1 MKLGKK
7 IRAIVAL
14 AVLALISV
22 VGVACGQT
30 VATPQEFKFTKE
42 IPAEV
47 LYGSELYFRD
57 YLPREFGNEYELYAS
72 YYNVDEQKEV
82 VEELNTSLAYS
93 FNYVSDYKFKIV
105 RNGKDTLECTIKSMP
120 EAPSIIENALLDQK
134 ARPTNEQ
141 NFDRLLI
148 MVFGG
153 EPLNNNEKA
162 TADPDYEIKATAAS
176 FQSVEIEGSD
186 VEKIDISKGKITF
199 DRIGYYSITYTA
211 TNRAGTDSEI
221 VTVRTAAAE
230 NHIDKLTGY
239 LKENGE
245 GKDDNQLVFDMDIMK
260 APADG
265 ESVRVRYGA
274 GKGAQSDIYDAVY
287 DAYTGKYTIDN
298 FAHELTKEDQNRL
311 FLEDADGELY
321 STLVTLPTIIT
332 QESIDKAGSAAS
344 LYNATEGYILLG
356 SDIDLKKYPFA
367 SSTVFTGVLDGNGY
381 SIKNIKGPQTVDS
394 YGAKR
399 DTGASLFYNVLNATI
414 KNLTLDGVYA
424 NTGMLTQRVEGACEF
439 KNIVARLVGYQ
450 GARTSLLGYHAEDMD
465 TSTVRNVII
474 EMPVYDPEK
483 TGYVGML
490 TTHAGG
496 KTIIENLFLV
506 GGVGR
511 LHSTVGNNTTFVP
524 KHYTDR
530 ADSVDG
536 FAEQGKDYFVG
547 ESAEVVYKGTKNGT
561 VSDFM
566 LTMVEKA
573 NMVVGLDV
581 SNIGIL
587 QTATSGYFYLKED
600 IDMAGIEHVPTQ
612 AKGCEFTATLD
623 GAGHKIINFT
633 ATKGH
638 VGLVGWTGK
647 GATFKNIDIHMVTN
661 TTKGGLIGQVH
672 GVTTFDNVNVTVDKL
687 DVNLGGVITSVVQ
700 GELKVKDTNIIIKG
714 VAGTKNGA
722 GFIAAGEAN
731 SYNVTVENV
740 KVVDLSNAVDIPY
753 KGYSNTVANGKVKVD
768 NVTLGADGELAV
780 LGEDYFYVGG
790 DILDFDVD
798 TIENEDFKAFV
809 KDVVKDLEEDV
820 VFLSNENFSSLIG
833 ATTGYYVLAEDI
845 DLSKVDCNGDEDGLG
860 SWIPTDDY
868 FTGTLNGK
876 GYTIYN
882 FTVKTHATRG
892 LFANISTGAIIKNLN
907 MVDATITNNNNALIS
922 GNIRGSVTIE
932 NCIFDLSSF
941 ASYASGIITRS
952 LATADPI
959 YIKDVT
965 IIVNDSAMS
974 ASNNLLFGNYT
985 GLKNEKVTVDGLHIF
1000 DLATASNKITTLYNS
1015 SITMVGADGETAVL
1029 GEDYHMYVG
1038 EFPYIDLAKIQ
1049 DAEIK
1054 AYMTDKFNKEIT
1066 VLTQDNFTQL
1076 QTATAG
1082 YYLLGEDIDM
1092 SGVAW
1097 VPTATFVGTLD
1108 GRGHKIYN
1116 FTGPSGRY
1124 QGLFNVGGAKAKI
1137 KNLQLHMISNTI
1149 GGGIFGQVKGAVT
1162 IENSSVIVDKFA
1174 GAASGAIAN
1183 VVQGD
1188 ITLNNVVVRVIDA
1201 ADSAYVIAGNEA
1213 GTRKVALNN
1222 VVVVMDNG
1230 TATLYPEKGSSN
1242 ATMGITGEEGV
1253 DYQFVKDVFDADAS
1267 KLSGL
1272 AKSVLEE
1279 MQSDVV
1285 YLNNKNITQLQTA
1298 TGGYYILEE
1307 DIDLKDVS
1315 WAGTVAARNLTLN
1328 GKGHKIENIKLTGS
1342 NYQAFFQNFGGV
1354 IKNVSFNFAS
1364 MAGNYKGLIGQIRA
1378 GTVIEN
1384 VVLDYDNFSGNS
1396 SGAIAAMS
1404 DKASSVTLN
1413 NVLIN
1418 FDNVTKGT
1426 NAGILM
1432 GVYNEAGRKVTMN
1445 GVIIH
1450 NKNADLNQLV
1460 AITDQKYA
1468 ATITGTEGTDYFM
1481 VTDILDAD
1489 SSKLSGLAKSTLES
1503 MQAEILKSVIVL
1515 TEENIDLLQTATTGY
1530 YILGEDIDM
1539 AGKTWAPTQT
1549 SSGKYFTA
1557 TLNGGGY
1564 QIKNFTAPAGYLGLV
1579 GYTGAGATFKNLK
1592 IHIITNTTKGA
1603 IIGQVKGL
1611 TTVENCVID
1620 IDTMIENHAGGI
1632 ADVVQG
1638 TLNVNNVLINV
1649 DTATHNYGVGF
1660 VAGREA
1666 ASANVIVSN
1675 CFFVSGD
1682 GQISNVFAG
1691 DNEDKT
1697 ALKETTLG
1705 ADGQLAVVGEDY
1717 VVVSKL
1723 SDIDRNKLTTDL
1735 LKSGYD
1741 ALIG

>member
-42 IPAEV
+42 LPAEV

-93 FNYVSDYKFKIV
+93 FNYVSDYNFKIV
-105 RNGKDTLECTIKSMP
+105 RNGKDTLECSIKSMP
-120 EAPSIIENALLDQK
+120 EAPSIIENGLLDQK

-148 MVFGG
+148 MIFGG
-153 EPLNNNEKA
+153 EPLNNNDKA

-199 DRIGYYSITYTA
+199 DKIGYYSITYTA
-211 TNRAGTDSEI
+211 TNRAGSDSEV
-221 VTVRTAAAE
+221 VTVRTVDAG

-245 GKDDNQLVFDMDIMK
+245 GKEDNQLVFDMDIMK

-265 ESVRVRYGA
+265 ETVRVRYGA
-274 GKGAQSDIYDAVY
+274 GKGAQSDIYNAVY

-298 FAHELTKEDQNRL
+298 FAHELTKEDQSRL

-321 STLVTLPTIIT
+321 STLITLPTVIT

-344 LYNATEGYILLG
+344 LYNATEGYILLD

-399 DTGASLFYNVLNATI
+399 DTGASLFFNVLNATI
-414 KNLTLDGVYA
+414 KNLTLEGVYA

-566 LTMVEKA
+566 LGMVEKA
-573 NMVVGLDV
+573 SMVVGIDV
-581 SNIGIL
+581 SNVGIL

-612 AKGCEFTATLD
+612 AKGSEFTATLD

-633 ATKGH
+633 AAKGH
-638 VGLVGWTGK
+638 AGLVGWTGK

-661 TTKGGLIGQVH
+661 TTKGGLIGQVK

-714 VAGTKNGA
+714 VAGTKVGT

-753 KGYSNTVANGKVKVD
+753 KGYTNTVANGKVKVD

-790 DILDFDVD
+790 DILDFDAN

-809 KDVVKDLEEDV
+809 KDVIKDLEEDV
-820 VFLSNENFSSLIG
+820 VFLSNENIEELLTAS
-833 ATTGYYVLAEDI
+833 TGYYVLTEDI
-845 DLSKVDCNGDEDGLG
+845 DLTGKTWNVDNEA
-860 SWIPTDDY
+860 S
-868 FTGTLNGK
+868 FNGTLNGK
-876 GYTIYN
+876 GYAIRN
-882 FTVKTHATRG
+882 INLAAHGESEG
-892 LFANISTGAIIKNLN
+892 LFCSLAMGAIIKNLTLTGT
-907 MVDATITNNNNALIS
+907 VTGNNKSLIS
-922 GNIRGSVTIE
+922 GSIRGSITIE
-932 NCIFDLSSF
+932 NCIFELNRF
-941 ASYASGIITRS
+941 ASYASGILTRS

-959 YIKDVT
+959 YIKDVA
-965 IIVNDSAMS
+965 IIVNDSAVN
-974 ASNNLLFGNYT
+974 ASNNLLFGNYS

-1000 DLATASNKITTLYNS
+1000 DFATSANKITSLYNS
-1015 SITMVGADGETAVL
+1015 AYVTLNGTDGELAVL
-1029 GEDYHMYVG
+1029 GEDYHMYSG
-1038 EFPYIDLAKIQ
+1038 DIMDLDLTKIA
-1049 DAEIK
+1049 DADVK
-1054 AYMTDKFNKEIT
+1054 AIVKSVYDEATKDVIYLNK
-1066 VLTQDNFTQL
+1066 DNITQL
-1076 QTATAG
+1076 QSATSG
-1082 YYLLGEDIDM
+1082 YYMLEEDIDM

-1097 VPTATFVGTLD
+1097 APTATFVGTLN
-1108 GRGHKIYN
+1108 GKGHKIYN

-1124 QGLFNVGGAKAKI
+1124 QGLFNVGGANAKI

-1149 GGGIFGQVKGAVT
+1149 GGGIFGQVKGAVN

-1188 ITLNNVVVRVIDA
+1188 IALNNVVVRVLDA
-1201 ADSAYVIAGNEA
+1201 AGSAYVIAGNEA
-1213 GTRKVALNN
+1213 GTKKVALNN
-1222 VVVVMDNG
+1222 VVVVMDKG
-1230 TATLYPEKGSSN
+1230 TATLYPEKGSSSV
-1242 ATMGITGEEGV
+1242 AMGITGVEGV
-1253 DYQFVKDVFDADAS
+1253 DYQF
-1267 KLSGL
+1267 
-1272 AKSVLEE
+1272 
-1279 MQSDVV
+1279 
-1285 YLNNKNITQLQTA
+1285 
-1298 TGGYYILEE
+1298 
-1307 DIDLKDVS
+1307 
-1315 WAGTVAARNLTLN
+1315 
-1328 GKGHKIENIKLTGS
+1328 
-1342 NYQAFFQNFGGV
+1342 
-1354 IKNVSFNFAS
+1354 
-1364 MAGNYKGLIGQIRA
+1364 
-1378 GTVIEN
+1378 
-1384 VVLDYDNFSGNS
+1384 
-1396 SGAIAAMS
+1396 
-1404 DKASSVTLN
+1404 
-1413 NVLIN
+1413 
-1418 FDNVTKGT
+1418 
-1426 NAGILM
+1426 
-1432 GVYNEAGRKVTMN
+1432 
-1445 GVIIH
+1445 
-1450 NKNADLNQLV
+1450 
-1460 AITDQKYA
+1460 
-1468 ATITGTEGTDYFM
+1468 

-1503 MQAEILKSVIVL
+1503 MQAEQLKSVIVL
-1515 TEENIDLLQTATTGY
+1515 TEENIAQLQTATTGY
-1530 YILGEDIDM
+1530 YVLGEDIDM
-1539 AGKTWAPTQT
+1539 SKVDCNGAEDGLGVWTPNGEFAG
-1549 SSGKYFTA
+1549 
-1557 TLNGGGY
+1557 TLNGMGHS
-1564 QIKNFTAPAGYLGLV
+1564 IKNFTPSGVNWKGFFNQA
-1579 GYTGAGATFKNLK
+1579 GAGAVVKNVNFHFVK
-1592 IHIITNTTKGA
+1592 STTRGGIFGQIKGA
-1603 IIGQVKGL
+1603 C
-1611 TTVENCVID
+1611 T
-1620 IDTMIENHAGGI
+1620 
-1632 ADVVQG
+1632 
-1638 TLNVNNVLINV
+1638 VNNVSVVIDRFNTYGAAAISSVIQAELTVKNTFVYIKDSTGVGTTTSGALSANEAGTKKTIVENVFIVDAKGVLTYVAPEKGGSGGTMGLYGTDGAVAVENEDYIFYHSTTGV
-1649 DTATHNYGVGF
+1649 DTTKITNPAHK
-1660 VAGREA
+1660 AICDE
-1666 ASANVIVSN
+1666 I
-1675 CFFVSGD
+1675 
-1682 GQISNVFAG
+1682 
-1691 DNEDKT
+1691 
-1697 ALKETTLG
+1697 LKG
-1705 ADGQLAVVGEDY
+1705 
-1717 VVVSKL
+1717 
-1723 SDIDRNKLTTDL
+1723 
-1735 LKSGYD
+1735 
-1741 ALIG
+1741 